1 MKKQKSVA
9 RFIALNLIFAVI
21 LYAIMVVTIV
31 NDKLHKGLINYF
43 TDEITSQST
52 KIADEINKSL
62 DTAESIARNIQLS
75 YKTIYPEY
83 GFDRTIMNS
92 FAVGARNYFG
102 TKNIV
107 FFNSFGLQVSSP
119 KYGVVPKTPVIREV
133 LSGKEVIKLEKDGSD
148 IYATVILPLLTDD
161 VIFGAVEIRTPAIT
175 AKIAREI
182 AVITDCD
189 FTFFDGNKRYITTL
203 SNMEGTILEN
213 EKVFTETQNG
223 SSITLQSEFNGH
235 KYLSHYFPL
244 NDLNGNY
251 LTTLFIG
258 KTLDVAT
265 IVSAAIFKSLLV
277 GLIIFSILLLADLI
291 LLIYRKTI
299 KPLKQVTKA
308 IENLSSGEADL
319 TARVEIKTNDEYQTL
334 ADNVNKFIEM
344 LQGIVKE
351 LNDSQKSL
359 NEVSENL
366 ERTSQESASATSEVL
381 ANIESVRKQSQ
392 NQSVSV
398 QNTSNVLQSSTIV
411 VSALMDLIENERNGI
426 NESSVAIEEMLRNIS
441 MVTNSVKKMSSG
453 FKDLNATVDIGKNKL
468 SSVDHKVIQIA
479 EQSKMLIQANT
490 MISQIASETNLLAM
504 NAAIEAAH
512 AGDAGKGFSVV
523 AEEIRK
529 LAENSSV
536 QAKAIST
543 ELKQISSSIQDVVSL
558 SNDSQTAFG
567 QIVDGLLTTDNVI
580 QEITNAMDEQQNASR
595 QVFQSLS
602 AMKEQSAEVSKKADD
617 MQQGIQKVS
626 TDMSSVTQISTTILG
641 SMDEMSTGMQQIGNA
656 TQDVSTLAET
666 TKANII
672 AMNEKLDRFKI

>member
-182 AVITDCD
+182 AVTTDCD

-203 SNMEGTILEN
+203 SDMEGTILEN

-291 LLIYRKTI
+291 LLIYGKTI

-426 NESSVAIEEMLRNIS
+426 NESSAAIEEMLRNIS

-602 AMKEQSAEVSKKADD
+602 DMKEQSAEVSKKADD

-666 TKANII
+666 TKDNII